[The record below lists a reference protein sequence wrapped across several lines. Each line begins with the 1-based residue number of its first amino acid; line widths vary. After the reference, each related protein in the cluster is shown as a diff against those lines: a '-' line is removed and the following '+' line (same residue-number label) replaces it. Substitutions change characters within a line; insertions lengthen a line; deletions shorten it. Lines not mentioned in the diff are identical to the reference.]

1 MKRLFILTLLVLTAA
16 SAYAQHLTEEE
27 AMARA
32 LRFMGSSMTADR
44 VSSRTA
50 TAGDQG
56 MRLESSPVEANSIY
70 AFNINNGGFIIASAD
85 DRTLPVL
92 GYSDSGHIDW
102 DNLPENIR
110 SWFKQYDEA
119 IATLGDR
126 TDLKDGNLIIDGN
139 PSLTG
144 TRTDKKPIE
153 PLIKTHWNQ
162 FEPYYDQTPLY
173 AGLDSTVNGKQCIT
187 GCGATSI
194 AQILN
199 YYNWPE
205 SMPDGLPGYYS
216 ADPGDERN
224 ESKKWYI
231 DSLPPVTFDYDNMLN
246 DYHILNPETGK
257 KELVGTDAQ
266 QEAVATLMRYCGQA
280 MGMAYS
286 PYELGGSGTNGPSMR
301 DALVKYLGYPA
312 ATLLLRS
319 SFCNIDEW
327 EDIVYNELASG
338 RPVLYNG
345 YSDNG
350 GHAFIC
356 DGYDDTGLFHINWGW
371 GGDCDGYYSLSVL
384 NPEQSSNVAY
394 GSSSLGFSMK
404 QEIMIYVSPDLKEQ
418 PQPEGSDMVFF
429 QYENIIVTEVNGV
442 YYSYI
447 FDGKENDAV
456 DHALGTIDDYGQ
468 LTPLYYSKSYDTIA
482 YAHRLKKRNR
492 IIVSID
498 STDFQPGDS
507 VTLYPMIRLRK
518 PGAEWEVIPPTL
530 SNVVTGRTESGL
542 FFIKPSSK
550 PIGFKLID
558 GAITYGA
565 GRLGEPN
572 DVTVS
577 IRNQTPKDLTYGLNF
592 KAYYYGDKKEAD
604 ITKDTPYISVETYS
618 NNAYIRAWE
627 EGEVTFLLKPK
638 HKGLTRIKV
647 YDSYDLLM
655 GQFYLELAND
665 TLINYSRY
673 IENRSSYAIEDGKCS
688 YDIVLC
694 DTTSN
699 GVPVYVTPSDSII
712 YRIRC
717 LYNDKKVMDIIVKD
731 EIREYLKALS
741 ANGENRDSIF
751 TYKADID
758 ISKPGFYVLESYLCD
773 YVNGDY
779 LSISCFNTCH
789 FRISE
794 PTNVKPA
801 QTDAEPVIYYDILG
815 RPVSGIPTQSG
826 IYITS
831 DHKKI
836 IIGDK

>member
-1 MKRLFILTLLVLTAA
+1 MKKHFILTLLVLTAA

-27 AMARA
+27 AMSRA
-32 LRFMGSSMTADR
+32 LRFMNSSMTADR

-85 DRTLPVL
+85 DRALPVL
-92 GYSDSGHIDW
+92 GYSDSGQIDW

-162 FEPYYDQTPLY
+162 LEPYYDLTPLY
-173 AGLDSTVNGKQCIT
+173 AGSDSTVHGKQSLT
-187 GCGATSI
+187 GCPATSMT
-194 AQILN
+194 QVLN
-199 YYNWPE
+199 FYRWPQ
-205 SMPDGLPGYYS
+205 SLPDGLPGYKSYDY
-216 ADPGDERN
+216 ADF
-224 ESKKWYI
+224 SKFWYV

-280 MGMAYS
+280 IGMAYA
-286 PYELGGSGTNGPSMR
+286 PYELGGSGANGPWMR

-319 SFCNIDEW
+319 SFSNIDEW
-327 EDIVYNELASG
+327 EDLVYNELASG

-345 YSDNG
+345 DSDTA

-356 DGYDDTGLFHINWGW
+356 DGYDETGLFHINWGW
-371 GGDCDGYYSLSVL
+371 GGDCDGYFSLSVL

-394 GSSSLGFSMK
+394 GSSSLGFSMG
-404 QEIMIYVSPDLKEQ
+404 QEIIIYVSPDIKEH
-418 PQPEGSDMVFF
+418 PQPEGSDMDFF
-429 QYENIIVTEVNGV
+429 QYENIIVTGVNEV
-442 YYSYI
+442 YYYYI
-447 FDGKENDAV
+447 FDSKEDAAV
-456 DHALGTIDDYGQ
+456 DHALGTIDDCGQ
-468 LTPLYYSKSYDTIA
+468 LTPIYFSESHDTIA
-482 YAHRLKKRNR
+482 NALSLEKSNR
-492 IIVSID
+492 IKISID

-518 PGAEWEVIPPTL
+518 PGSEWKVIPPTL
-530 SNVVTGRTESGL
+530 SNVVTGRTASGL

-550 PIGFKLID
+550 PIGYKLID
-558 GAITYGA
+558 GAMTYGA
-565 GRLGEPN
+565 GRLDEPN
-572 DVTVS
+572 DITVS
-577 IRNQTPKDLTYGLNF
+577 ISNQTPKDLTYKFNF
-592 KAYYYGDKKEAD
+592 KVYYYGDKKEAD
-604 ITKDTPYISVETYS
+604 ITNNASYISNETYS
-618 NNAYIRAWE
+618 NIAYIRAWE
-627 EGEVTFLLKPK
+627 DGEVTFRLVPK
-638 HKGLTRIKV
+638 HKGLVRIKV
-647 YDSYDLLM
+647 TPPYKASI
-655 GQFYLELAND
+655 GQFFLELAND

-673 IENRSSYAIEDGKCS
+673 IKNRSSYTIEDGKCS
-688 YDIVLC
+688 YNIELC

-699 GVPVYVTPSDSII
+699 GVPDYVTPSDSII

-717 LYNDKKVMDIIVKD
+717 LYNDSKVMDIIVKD

-741 ANGENRDSIF
+741 ANKENRDSIF

-773 YVNGDY
+773 YVNGEY
-779 LSISCFNTCH
+779 LSTSCNNTCH

-801 QTDAEPVIYYDILG
+801 QKDAEPVIYYDILG

-826 IYITS
+826 IYITN

-836 IIGDK
+836 IIDNK

>member
-126 TDLKDGNLIIDGN
+126 TDLKDGNLLKDGN

-162 FEPYYDQTPLY
+162 FAPYYDQTPLY
-173 AGLDSTVNGKQCIT
+173 AGFDSTIHGKQSLT
-187 GCGATSI
+187 GCPAT
-194 AQILN
+194 AMTQVLN
-199 YYNWPE
+199 FYRWPQ
-205 SMPDGLPGYYS
+205 SLPDGLPGYNSLDY
-216 ADPGDERN
+216 AD
-224 ESKKWYI
+224 ESKKWYV
-231 DSLPPVTFDYDNMLN
+231 DSLPPVTFDYDNMLD
-246 DYHILNPETGK
+246 DYHVLNPETGK

-280 MGMAYS
+280 IGMAYS
-286 PYELGGSGTNGPSMR
+286 PYELGGSGADGLWMR

-312 ATLLLRS
+312 ATMLRRS

-327 EDIVYNELASG
+327 EDIVYNELTSG

-345 YSDNG
+345 LSDNG

-371 GGDCDGYYSLSVL
+371 GGQCDGYYSLSVL
-384 NPEQSSNVAY
+384 NPDQSSNVAY
-394 GSSSLGFSMK
+394 GSSRIGFTLA
-404 QEIMIYVSPDLKEQ
+404 QEALIYLSPDLKEQ
-418 PQPEGSDMVFF
+418 PQPEGSEIDYF
-429 QYENIIVTEVNGV
+429 QYTNIE
-442 YYSYI
+442 
-447 FDGKENDAV
+447 A
-456 DHALGTIDDYGQ
+456 
-468 LTPLYYSKSYDTIA
+468 
-482 YAHRLKKRNR
+482 
-492 IIVSID
+492 
-498 STDFQPGDS
+498 
-507 VTLYPMIRLRK
+507 
-518 PGAEWEVIPPTL
+518 
-530 SNVVTGRTESGL
+530 TGGS
-542 FFIKPSSK
+542 
-550 PIGFKLID
+550 
-558 GAITYGA
+558 ITYGT
-565 GRLGEPN
+565 GRLDEPN
-572 DVTVS
+572 DITVS
-577 IRNQTPKDLTYGLNF
+577 ISNRTPNDLTCKLQF
-592 KAYYYGDKKEAD
+592 KALYYGGMKEAD
-604 ITKDTPYISVETYS
+604 ITDNTSYLSFDTCS
-618 NNAYIRAWE
+618 NNAFIRAWQD
-627 EGEVTFLLKPK
+627 GEVTFRLYPK

-647 YDSYDLLM
+647 YTEYDIFI
-655 GQFYLELAND
+655 GDFYLELAND

-688 YDIVLC
+688 YNIELC

-699 GVPVYVTPSDSII
+699 GVPDYVTPSDSII

-741 ANGENRDSIF
+741 ANGENSDSIF

-758 ISKPGFYVLESYLCD
+758 ISKPGFYYLQSYLCD
-773 YVNGDY
+773 YVNGEY
-779 LSISCFNTCH
+779 QSISCNHSCH